1 MSPLSI
7 LIHLRLVDLPLL
19 QQRFDD
25 CLFKFLF
32 ARTVF
37 YYLHFIL
44 SRFFHVT
51 LLQNCGQKHLKRNQK
66 QLDAITIY
74 SKLKNTFTENYRMF
88 KKSSMEHLTLHR
100 NQAIKLQCKL
110 VDLFLIYMSL
120 HRKGLLDSP
129 EYKKKHL
136 YKTHK

>member
-1 MSPLSI
+1 M
-7 LIHLRLVDLPLL
+7 
-19 QQRFDD
+19 
-25 CLFKFLF
+25 
-32 ARTVF
+32 
-37 YYLHFIL
+37 LHFFRI
-44 SRFFHVT
+44 VA
-51 LLQNCGQKHLKRNQK
+51 RNMLMRNKK

-136 YKTHK
+136 YKTQVRFKSIQFTLTRLLPWKNV